1 MTKAQAKY
9 ELQLEALDLLQQQ
22 KIHKARTSLKRF
34 VPFTFE
40 GYTMKHFHK
49 LICEYLDKLL
59 CGDIKKLMIFVPPQ
73 HGKSELSSRR
83 FPAYALGKNPDE
95 KIAVCSYSAD
105 LASSFNRSIQMIM
118 DNEEYV
124 ELFPNS
130 RLNSKRV
137 STDTG
142 NGVLRNS
149 TMFQIVGHHGY
160 VKTVGVGG
168 GLTGVTVDLG
178 IIDDPFKDRQEA
190 NSLTIRN
197 KTWAWYQDVFCTRL
211 HEGSRQLMLFT
222 RWHEDDLAGRLLD
235 PMNPYY
241 DEQEANEWT
250 VIAIP
255 AIKEHTKPIAC
266 AIDIDDKRKIGEALW
281 EEKHS
286 RAKYEKM
293 KRINP
298 TGYASLAQQR
308 PAPLEGDMIKEEW
321 FTILNPSELP
331 FNVNDVVWN
340 SWIDGAWTKK
350 ETDKRKKAND
360 PDDTGVLYEYFDK
373 KNKNLYIRMVHGVKK
388 EIQQLVKYLDAH
400 GSINGLTSR
409 SKVNIEMKASGFA
422 IKPLL
427 HERGYNTIKIDNKH
441 VRLGKFNRVEQC
453 EPFLASGR
461 VFLIQDKGTNWIPS
475 FLAQCTAFPNGAHD
489 DLVDVMTYPILKYF
503 IKARKSAGVKYIN

>member
-1 MTKAQAKY
+1 MISGKAIAEYKI
-9 ELQLEALDLLQQQ
+9 QLLKEERLL
-22 KIHKARTSLKRF
+22 KARTSLERF

-40 GYTMKHFHK
+40 GYDMQKFHQE
-49 LICEYLDKLL
+49 ICKYLDMLL

-118 DNEEYV
+118 DEEKYLD
-124 ELFPNS
+124 LFPDT

-149 TMFQIVGHHGY
+149 TMFQVVGKKGY

-168 GLTGVTVDLG
+168 GLTGVSVDLG

-235 PMNPYY
+235 PNNPYY
-241 DEQEANEWT
+241 DEEEASEWT

-255 AIKEHTKPIAC
+255 AIKEHTKPIDC
-266 AIDIDDKRKIGEALW
+266 AIDIQDNRKVGEAFW
-281 EEKHS
+281 ESKHS

-308 PAPLEGDMIKEEW
+308 PAPLEGHMIKEEW
-321 FTILNPSELP
+321 FPVVTPNQLP
-331 FNVNDVVWN
+331 FNMDSVVWDVF
-340 SWIDGAWTKK
+340 IDGAWTKK
-350 ETDKRKKAND
+350 ETDKKKKAND

-373 KNKNLYIRMVHGVKK
+373 ENKILYLRNVSGVAK
-388 EIQQLVKYLDAH
+388 EILQLIDYLDGHA
-400 GSINGLTSR
+400 IANGVTAR

-427 HERGYNTIKIDNKH
+427 KAKGYNVVKIPNVH
-441 VRLGKFNRVEQC
+441 VRMGKYNRVEQC
-453 EPFLASGR
+453 EPFLASER
-461 VFLIQDKGTNWIPS
+461 VVLIRETGSNWISS
-475 FLAQCTAFPNGAHD
+475 FLAQCTSFPNGKHD
-489 DLVDVMTYPILKYF
+489 DKVDVMTYAVMKHFLKPRT
-503 IKARKSAGVKYIN
+503 KAKTKYYT